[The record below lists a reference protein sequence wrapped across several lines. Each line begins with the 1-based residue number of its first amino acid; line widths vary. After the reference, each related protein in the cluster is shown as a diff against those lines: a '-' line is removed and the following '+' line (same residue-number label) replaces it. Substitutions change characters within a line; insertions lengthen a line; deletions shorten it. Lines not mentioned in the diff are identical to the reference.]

1 MQVKDIMTKDVAF
14 VNPATTVV
22 EAAQLMQKHNVGS
35 VPVCDQNGIIGIVTD
50 RDIVVRNV
58 AHSKDPGKTPVK
70 DVMTSEITSVAPEA
84 DIKDVFR
91 MMSSKQIRRL
101 PVVKDN
107 KLVGIVS
114 IGDVAT
120 EAQQNVEISA
130 MLADISSPSKP
141 EMM

>member
-1 MQVKDIMTKDVAF
+1 MKVRDIMTTDVAY
-14 VNPATTVV
+14 VNPAATVV

-35 VPVCDQNGIIGIVTD
+35 VPVCDQNGVVGIITD

-58 AHSKDPGKTPVK
+58 AHSKDPGKTPVS
-70 DVMTSEITSVAPEA
+70 DVMTGEVTSVTPDA

-91 MMSSKQIRRL
+91 TMSSKQIRRL
-101 PVVKDN
+101 PVVENN

-120 EAQQNVEISA
+120 ETHQDTEISA
-130 MLADISSPSKP
+130 MLADISYPAKP
-141 EMM
+141 ER

>member
-14 VNPATTVV
+14 VNPSTTVV

-35 VPVCDQNGIIGIVTD
+35 VPVCDQSGVIGILTD

-70 DVMTSEITSVAPEA
+70 DVMTIDITSVTPEA

-101 PVVKDN
+101 PVVQDN

-120 EAQQNVEISA
+120 DAQQDVEIST